1 MIEYLIFCVVAFAVT
16 FGMYFMREY
25 LRSRGYGPQLD
36 AVARWL
42 EPRERRMNRY
52 RLKAANGLLGGGA
65 VHESPAAVR
74 KQAPRGDDRTTAH
87 GHHVRASL

>member
-36 AVARWL
+36 AVAQWL

-52 RLKAANGLLGGGA
+52 RLKAANGLLG
-65 VHESPAAVR
+65 AAQSMNR
-74 KQAPRGDDRTTAH
+74 LPLLLKQAPRGDDRTTAH